1 LLHFFL
7 KCVAKV
13 IGFSELCNIF
23 AKKIRRNFMK
33 KILGMGNAL
42 TDILLQINDDQ
53 VLDVLNL
60 PRGSMQLIDLGKQ
73 QEIRAALDFSDA
85 LMATGGSAS
94 NTING
99 ITRLGGHA
107 GFIGKIGRDDVGEFF
122 MQDTLKNGVTP
133 HLEYSVNNSGTC
145 TVLVS
150 ADGERTLCTFLGAAC
165 ELDPADLKPEMFR
178 GYEIF
183 HIEGY
188 LVQNHA
194 LIRTAVKLAKAEG
207 LMVSVD
213 LASYNVVEANLDFL
227 RELIKNYVDIVFAN
241 EDEAKAFSGMEP
253 QEALMHIGDHCDIAV
268 VKIGKDGSFVRSEDQ
283 NHTIAPFMAD
293 CIDTTGAGD
302 LYAAG
307 FLYGLACGYEL
318 PKCGL
323 IGSLVSSKVVE
334 VLGAK
339 MPEAVWSEI
348 KTEINQLS

>member
-1 LLHFFL
+1 
-7 KCVAKV
+7 
-13 IGFSELCNIF
+13 
-23 AKKIRRNFMK
+23 
-33 KILGMGNAL
+33 
-42 TDILLQINDDQ
+42 
-53 VLDVLNL
+53 
-60 PRGSMQLIDLGKQ
+60 
-73 QEIRAALDFSDA
+73 
-85 LMATGGSAS
+85 MATGGSAS

-99 ITRLGGHA
+99 ITRLGGKA
-107 GFIGKIGRDDVGEFF
+107 GFIGKIGKDEVGEFF

-133 HLEYSVNNSGTC
+133 HLEYSANNSGTC

-165 ELDPADLKPEMFR
+165 ELNPEDLKPEMFR
-178 GYEIF
+178 GYDIF

-194 LIRTAVKLAKAEG
+194 LIRTAVELAKAEG
-207 LMVSVD
+207 LLVSVD

-227 RELIKNYVDIVFAN
+227 KDLIMHHVDIVFAN
-241 EDEAKAFSGMEP
+241 EDEARAFSGMEP
-253 QEALMHIGDHCDIAV
+253 EEALIHIGDHCDIAV
-268 VKIGKDGSFVRSEDQ
+268 VKIGKEGSYVRAEDQ
-283 NHTIAPFMAD
+283 NHTIAPFIAD

-307 FLYGLACGYEL
+307 FLYGLACGYDL

-339 MPEAVWSEI
+339 MPEKTWMEI
-348 KTEINQLS
+348 QTEISKMS